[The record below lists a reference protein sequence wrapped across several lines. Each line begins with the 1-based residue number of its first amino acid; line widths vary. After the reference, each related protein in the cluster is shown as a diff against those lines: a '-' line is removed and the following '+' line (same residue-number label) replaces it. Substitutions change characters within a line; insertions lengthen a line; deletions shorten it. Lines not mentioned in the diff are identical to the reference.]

1 MMIDSSEKAKF
12 VYQPLY
18 LLRQNQKRVIIM
30 KKEIVLI
37 HTFLVITITT
47 AIILGVYSFAAA
59 HCDTLDGPVI
69 QDARKALETKDVT
82 PVLKWVKRKD
92 EKIVRAKFAK
102 ALSAKGKKNAGAA
115 ENQFFATLVK
125 IHRAGEGA
133 PFTGLK
139 PAGEVEPAIAEAD
152 KALASGSADAL
163 VKLVTDDVAGGIRT
177 RYEHAAATY
186 KHKDES
192 VEQGREFVE
201 AYVAFTHY
209 VERIHLDATAKGSH
223 DEHSK
228 GPKHPAAKHHA
239 SDVHKH

>member
-37 HTFLVITITT
+37 HTFLVIAITT

-82 PVLKWVKRKD
+82 PVLKWVKQKD
-92 EKIVRAKFAK
+92 EKAVRAEFAK
-102 ALSAKGKKNAGAA
+102 ALSAKGKKNADAA
-115 ENQFFATLVK
+115 ENQFFASLVK

-139 PAGEVEPAIAEAD
+139 PADTVEPVIAAAD
-152 KALASGSADAL
+152 TSLISGSNEE
-163 VKLVTDDVAGGIRT
+163 VMKLVTDEVTKGIRE
-177 RYEHAAATY
+177 RHHQAAELY

-192 VEQGREFVE
+192 VEAGRKYVKTYVE
-201 AYVAFTHY
+201 YTHY
-209 VERIHLDATAKGSH
+209 VEKLQQDAIGHA
-223 DEHSK
+223 EHHK
-228 GPKHPAAKHHA
+228 EPAEKKSMKHHE
-239 SDVHKH
+239 H

>member
-1 MMIDSSEKAKF
+1 
-12 VYQPLY
+12 
-18 LLRQNQKRVIIM
+18 M
-30 KKEIVLI
+30 KKKSILVRM
-37 HTFLVITITT
+37 FLLGAIAT
-47 AIILGVYSFAAA
+47 AMTLGIYSFAAA

-69 QDARKALETKDVT
+69 QDARKALESKDIT
-82 PVLKWVKRKD
+82 PILKWVKQKD
-92 EKIVRAKFAK
+92 EKAVRTSFAK
-102 ALSAKGKKNAGAA
+102 ALSAKGKKIADAA

-152 KALASGSADAL
+152 KALANGSSDAL
-163 VKLVTDDVAGGIRT
+163 VKLVTDDVVAGIRK

-209 VERIHLDATAKGSH
+209 VERLHLDATGKGAH
-223 DEHSK
+223 DTHAEGS
-228 GPKHPAAKHHA
+228 KHPANKQVADKE
-239 SDVHKH
+239 HKHGH